1 MKQKRNISFEEVKL
15 AIDKKE
21 FTITKNPKTGRENQ
35 YLIVFKHNNYPYICP
50 FIIESDWTLFLKTIY
65 PDRKYKNFIN

>member
-1 MKQKRNISFEEVKL
+1 MKIRYNQEKENILKQKRNISFEEVKL

-35 YLIVFKHNNYPYICP
+35 YLIVF
-50 FIIESDWTLFLKTIY
+50 
-65 PDRKYKNFIN
+65 